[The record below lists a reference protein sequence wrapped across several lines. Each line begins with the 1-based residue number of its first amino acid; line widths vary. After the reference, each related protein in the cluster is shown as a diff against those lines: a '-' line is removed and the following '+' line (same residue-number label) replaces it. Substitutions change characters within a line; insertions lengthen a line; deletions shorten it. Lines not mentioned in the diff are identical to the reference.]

1 MKKNKK
7 TQIADE
13 LERMRHTLSHLLAM
27 AVMKKYPKAKLGIGP
42 TIEDGFYY
50 DFELPNTLKE
60 EELEMFEQEMRKLIK
75 KGLGVLGR
83 EISADEARTTFK
95 NQPYKL
101 ELIYDYE
108 KEHKKLTVYTIDD
121 FTDLC
126 KGGHVQNTT
135 ELDPNAFKLTRLA
148 GAYWKGNE
156 KNNMLTRIYGVAFKS
171 TSEIDAY
178 IKKQE
183 QAQKR
188 DHRKLGKELDLFV
201 FSELIGGGLPL
212 FTPKGT
218 ILRDLLDN
226 KVWKLR
232 EANGYKRVDIP
243 HMTKKDLYEKSGHWE
258 KFKDELLHVTTR
270 EEHQFVLK
278 PMNCPHHIQIF
289 ARRPISYRE
298 MPVRYA
304 NTTKVYRDEQTG
316 ELMGLTRVRSITQ
329 DDAHIFCRVSQINEE
344 VEKIWDIIEEFYK
357 QLDLDVHA
365 RLSTRDP
372 ATPEKYIGAPK
383 KWEMAEESLRK
394 IIKTKRGK
402 KDPEE
407 SKGEAAFYGP
417 KIDFNATDSL
427 GRKWQVATIQLDM
440 NQPERFDLTCINEK
454 GEKERI
460 VMIHAAIMGSIERL
474 LAILIEHNAGAFPL
488 WLAPVQV
495 AIIPVNDKNEAY
507 VKKTEELLLKKHIR
521 FETDRRNESLNK
533 KIREAELQKI
543 PYLLVVGD
551 KEKKSKTVSVR
562 EREKG
567 DRGSKKLEKFLQ
579 SLKMHE

>member
-270 EEHQFVLK
+270 EEHQLVLK

-344 VEKIWDIIEEFYK
+344 VEKIIEE
-357 QLDLDVHA
+357 VAAA
-365 RLSTRDP
+365 RTTERGTRSDD
-372 ATPEKYIGAPK
+372 
-383 KWEMAEESLRK
+383 
-394 IIKTKRGK
+394 KR
-402 KDPEE
+402 
-407 SKGEAAFYGP
+407 SEAAME
-417 KIDFNATDSL
+417 D
-427 GRKWQVATIQLDM
+427 RKKQGY
-440 NQPERFDLTCINEK
+440 F
-454 GEKERI
+454 
-460 VMIHAAIMGSIERL
+460 
-474 LAILIEHNAGAFPL
+474 
-488 WLAPVQV
+488 
-495 AIIPVNDKNEAY
+495 
-507 VKKTEELLLKKHIR
+507 
-521 FETDRRNESLNK
+521 
-533 KIREAELQKI
+533 
-543 PYLLVVGD
+543 
-551 KEKKSKTVSVR
+551 
-562 EREKG
+562 
-567 DRGSKKLEKFLQ
+567 
-579 SLKMHE
+579 